1 MGKNS
6 TELVKSKLVLLNSN
20 SFQLFI
26 QENRVMKVSAV
37 LRSLILNTGILSI
50 VLIGASSSFTLIAN
64 AGTFEDQGGE
74 LRFPNPSIQF
84 GTDLDVP
91 YVPTPTAVVDAMLQ
105 VAKVGKDD
113 VLYDLGSG
121 DGRIPIT
128 AAKKFGTR
136 GVGIDLDPNRIEEAN
151 TNAQKAGVTN
161 RVRFMQQDLF
171 KTDLS
176 NATVITLYLLPSVNL
191 ELRPRLLQL
200 KPGTRIVSH
209 AFDMGDWK
217 PDQTLEVNGK
227 KVYYWVVPEKIPE
240 NLKSEK

>member
-1 MGKNS
+1 
-6 TELVKSKLVLLNSN
+6 
-20 SFQLFI
+20 
-26 QENRVMKVSAV
+26 MKISAV
-37 LRSLILNTGILSI
+37 PRSLILSTGILSI
-50 VLIGASSSFTLIAN
+50 VLIGASPSLTPIAN
-64 AGTFEDQGGE
+64 AGTPEDSSGE
-74 LRFPNPSIQF
+74 LRFPNPSTQF

-136 GVGIDLDPNRIEEAN
+136 GVGVDLDPNRIEEAN
-151 TNAQKAGVTN
+151 ANAQKAGVSD

-217 PDQTLEVNGK
+217 PDQELEVNGK

-240 NLKSEK
+240 NLKSGK